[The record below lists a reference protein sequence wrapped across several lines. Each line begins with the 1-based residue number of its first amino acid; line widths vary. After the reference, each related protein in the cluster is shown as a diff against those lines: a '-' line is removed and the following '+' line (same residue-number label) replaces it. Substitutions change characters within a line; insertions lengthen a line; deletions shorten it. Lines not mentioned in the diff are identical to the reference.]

1 MAWTQTK
8 LAQYAAGNQ
17 NVQHWK
23 LTADSAS
30 SELITGLGNVLTVA
44 HAYGSAATASRAKY
58 ALNVLS
64 AATAQG
70 GAVSITSMASGD
82 DLYVTVIGN

>member
-8 LAQYAAGNQ
+8 TAQYADGNVY
-17 NVQHWK
+17 VQHWK

-30 SELITGLGNVLTVA
+30 TELITGLKNILHVGS
-44 HAYGSAATASRAKY
+44 AYGSAATASRAKY
-58 ALNVLS
+58 ALNLLS

-70 GAVSITSMASGD
+70 GAVSITSLASGD